1 MTKILVVD
9 DEANVQR
16 LLQYTLKQAGY
27 TVAVAGD
34 GQEALKLWQ
43 SEAPGLILL
52 DVSLPK
58 PDVCG
63 VAGPIRADEGG
74 QPHVP
79 IIMLTSEKEVEQKV
93 RGLRAGADD
102 YLVKPFHQAE
112 LLARMRGLLSRFG
125 PQAGGA
131 ARVRR

>member
-34 GQEALKLWQ
+34 GVEALKLWATEQ
-43 SEAPGLILL
+43 PGLILL

-58 PDVCG
+58 LDGYG
-63 VAGPIRADEGG
+63 VAERIRADEGG
-74 QPHVP
+74 KKQGHANQDVARRREWRHDAT
-79 IIMLTSEKEVEQKV
+79 I
-93 RGLRAGADD
+93 RRRAW
-102 YLVKPFHQAE
+102 
-112 LLARMRGLLSRFG
+112 RIWTRSR
-125 PQAGGA
+125 
-131 ARVRR
+131 